1 MYIYIYIYI
10 YLYIH
15 IHMVFILSEGFSIS
29 YRKLARV
36 GLEPTTSCLPYT
48 YSNHSA
54 IWQLITFAANFL
66 HFL

>member
-1 MYIYIYIYI
+1 
-10 YLYIH
+10 
-15 IHMVFILSEGFSIS
+15 MVFILSEGFSIS
-29 YRKLARV
+29 YRKLAQV

-48 YSNHSA
+48 CSNHSA